1 MRERSF
7 PQKRLLPTQLPERAV
22 PFMDR
27 LWGAGV
33 AVLLVAIVFFLMWRG
48 WQRRVRR
55 DATRAS
61 ISEQLEFDLGDVLG
75 SWRGLYV
82 STSERLNVLERI
94 AAPGLAFRAQARI
107 VLAEQGLVFE
117 LRGENATVIPLANV
131 DGVATTQLTIDKV
144 VERGGLTV
152 IDWRIPG
159 ENGELDVSSFFRLST
174 SERDSLVAALQNVLT
189 PKLKETT

>member
-1 MRERSF
+1 
-7 PQKRLLPTQLPERAV
+7 
-22 PFMDR
+22 MDR

-33 AVLLVAIVFFLMWRG
+33 AILVIAVVLLLMLRG
-48 WQRRVRR
+48 WRRRVRR
-55 DATRAS
+55 DGARVS
-61 ISEQLEFDLGDVLG
+61 FSEQLDLDLGDILG
-75 SWRGLYV
+75 SWKGLYV

-107 VLAEQGLVFE
+107 VLAERGLVFE

-152 IDWRIPG
+152 IDWRIVG
-159 ENGELDVSSFFRLST
+159 ENGVHEVSSFFRLST
-174 SERDSLVAALQNVLT
+174 SERDSLVDALENVLK
-189 PKLKETT
+189 PRSKETT

>member
-1 MRERSF
+1 
-7 PQKRLLPTQLPERAV
+7 
-22 PFMDR
+22 MDR

-33 AVLLVAIVFFLMWRG
+33 AVLLVAIVFILMWRG

-55 DATRAS
+55 DATRVS
-61 ISEQLEFDLGDVLG
+61 ISDQLEFDLGDILG
-75 SWRGLYV
+75 SWEGLYV

-107 VLAEQGLVFE
+107 VLAERGLVFD
-117 LRGENATVIPLANV
+117 LRGEKQTVIPLTHV

-152 IDWRIPG
+152 IDWRVVG
-159 ENGELDVSSFFRLST
+159 EDGEHDVSSFFRLST
-174 SERDSLVAALQNVLT
+174 GERDSLVAALQNVLK
-189 PKLKETT
+189 PRSKETT

>member
-1 MRERSF
+1 
-7 PQKRLLPTQLPERAV
+7 
-22 PFMDR
+22 MDR
-27 LWGAGV
+27 LWGAAV

-61 ISEQLEFDLGDVLG
+61 MSEQLELDLGDVLG

-107 VLAEQGLVFE
+107 VLAERGLVFE
-117 LRGENATVIPLANV
+117 LRGENATVIPLVNV
-131 DGVATTQLTIDKV
+131 DGVTTTQLTIDKV

-159 ENGELDVSSFFRLST
+159 ENGQLDVSSFFRLST
-174 SERDSLVAALQNVLT
+174 GERDSLVAALQNVLT
-189 PKLKETT
+189 RKLKETT

>member
-107 VLAEQGLVFE
+107 VLAERGLVFE